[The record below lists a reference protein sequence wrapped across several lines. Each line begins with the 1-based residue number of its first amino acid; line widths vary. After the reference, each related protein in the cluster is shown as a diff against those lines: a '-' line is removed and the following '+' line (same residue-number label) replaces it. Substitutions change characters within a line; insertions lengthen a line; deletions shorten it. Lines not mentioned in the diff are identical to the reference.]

1 VIWDPESQV
10 VEFRRVE
17 YEFKK
22 TMDKIFAIKHIPRR
36 FGERLEV
43 GR

>member
-1 VIWDPESQV
+1 VIWDAESQV

-17 YEFKK
+17 YDYRK
-22 TMDKIFAIKHIPRR
+22 TMDKIFALKQIPRR